1 MPRKAR
7 YTKEEI
13 ADAALKLVSQR
24 GIEALSARELG
35 VALGTSTSPIFTVF
49 ESMEELQLE
58 VKKSAMRLFESF
70 THKSDD
76 SMPAF
81 KRIGMQ
87 MILFAKA
94 EPNLYRFLFMSPNRE
109 VKSFDGIFAR
119 LGDVVGECLDVIQ
132 KDYGLTGKDAKD
144 LFEHTWIHTFG
155 IGTLCATGVCDF
167 SKDEISEM
175 LTRDFTAMLTLLKL
189 EKGEKS

>member
-13 ADAALKLVSQR
+13 TDAALKLVSQR

-35 VALGTSTSPIFTVF
+35 IALETSTSPIFTVF
-49 ESMEELQLE
+49 ESMEEVQFE
-58 VKKSAMRLFESF
+58 VKKAAMRLFESF
-70 THKSDD
+70 AHKSED
-76 SMPAF
+76 SMPVF

-94 EPNLYRFLFMSPNRE
+94 EPNLYRFLFMSPNGD
-109 VKSFDGIFAR
+109 VKSFDGIFSR
-119 LGDVVGECLDVIQ
+119 LGGVVGECLDAIR

-144 LFEHTWIHTFG
+144 LFEHMWIHTFG
-155 IGTLCATGVCDF
+155 IGTLCAAGVCDL

-175 LTRDFTAMLTLLKL
+175 LTRNFTAMLVLLKS
-189 EKGEKS
+189 EKGEKI